1 MKASVK
7 EHGVVQPVI
16 VARKD
21 GGYHLIVGERRWKA
35 ASELGHKEI
44 PAIVKDYTREEMLEV
59 ALIENIQR
67 EDLNPLEEAN
77 AYQFLINEM
86 GLTQEL
92 LAKRIGKSRPAVAN
106 TLRLLNLSPEI
117 QKEIAHGTI
126 SEGHAR
132 CLLAIENP
140 QEQSRLCEKI
150 KRDFLSVRQT
160 EDLVRRLSEKKVSR
174 ETKKSRTHEWTHI
187 EEEIQRMLGTK
198 VRIIPSTKSK
208 GKIEIIYSTYED
220 LERLVELLIYKAE
233 VGQRYKPLGVSLL

>member
-1 MKASVK
+1 M
-7 EHGVVQPVI
+7 VQPVV

-35 ASELGHKEI
+35 ASELGYKEI

-77 AYQFLINEM
+77 AYQFLVSEM

-117 QKEIAHGTI
+117 QKEIAHGNI

-132 CLLAIENP
+132 CLLTIENS
-140 QEQSRLCEKI
+140 QEQLRLCEKI
-150 KRDFLSVRQT
+150 KREFLSVRQT

-174 ETKKSRTHEWTHI
+174 ETKKTRTHEWNHI

-198 VRIIPSTKSK
+198 VRINPATRNK
-208 GKIEIIYSTYED
+208 GKIEITYSTYED
-220 LERLVELLIYKAE
+220 LERLVELLIYKAD
-233 VGQRYKPLGVSLL
+233 VGQRYKPLGISLL